1 MDISKLLAGIET
13 ALGVV
18 KQVSEIP
25 GADLIPYVS
34 TIKTVIG
41 AVQAGI
47 KLGKDVAPD
56 VEDFIET
63 FSGKIPTVEELA
75 ELNTRIADRQAKLH
89 APIPAREDG
98 EPE

>member
-1 MDISKLLAGIET
+1 MDISKLLEGIDT

-34 TIKTVIG
+34 TIKSVLG

-56 VEDFIET
+56 VEDFVET
-63 FSGKIPTVEELA
+63 FSGKVPTPEELA
-75 ELNTRIADRQAKLH
+75 ALDARIADRQAKLH
-89 APIPAREDG
+89 SPAPEREGD